1 MAPRRECA
9 PRSCSASLAVEDLS
23 QGVPKTFSVVADGWS
38 PTYVLYSPQA
48 AKLFTNE
55 CWLQVKAV

>member
-1 MAPRRECA
+1 
-9 PRSCSASLAVEDLS
+9 
-23 QGVPKTFSVVADGWS
+23 VPKTFSVLADGWS
-38 PTYVLYSPQA
+38 PTYALYSPQA